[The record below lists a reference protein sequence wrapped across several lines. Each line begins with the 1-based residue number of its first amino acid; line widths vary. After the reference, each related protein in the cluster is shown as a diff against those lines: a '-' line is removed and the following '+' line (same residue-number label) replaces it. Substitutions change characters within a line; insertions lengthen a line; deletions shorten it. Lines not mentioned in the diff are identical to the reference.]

1 MIRTKTPLL
10 ATASLLV
17 ITMSGAAPS
26 LSYAQD
32 ATDDAA
38 TAEPAPTPPTGGA
51 TAADIIVTGSRI
63 QSAGFEAPTP
73 VSVVDTE
80 SLIKTAPANL
90 ADGLNQLPSFQNSIS
105 GDSQQFTQGN
115 RQRTGNYLN
124 LRNLGTQRVLILQ
137 DGLRMPPTG
146 TNGGVDVTLVPQL
159 LTKRVDV
166 VTGGASAA
174 YGSDAVS
181 GVVNFVIDK
190 DFEGLKTQAQ
200 YGISSRGDKGS
211 YRLGAAFGTSLL
223 EDRLHLIGS
232 LEHYHVDALQK
243 SARPSVRESWQAVG
257 AGTAAN
263 PFRYVDDVRF
273 GNVSEGGYISSGP
286 LTGRQFANGGTTVA
300 YNPGVP
306 SGNPGTQRGGDG
318 AFIGI
323 DCCTLTPSAKTYQA
337 FGRAD
342 YEFSSS
348 VKGYV
353 SVGYNWS
360 SNSDVPFTG
369 LRLGATIYSDNAF
382 LAPSTRAALGSTP
395 SFLLAKVWGPDN
407 KRFTNSTTQK
417 SDSFIVN
424 TGLEGEVGPGLKW
437 TLGYTHA
444 KTTFEGE
451 IEDTINTNFYAAAD
465 AVRDPG
471 GNIVCRVTLTNPG
484 LYPGCVPI
492 NLFGPDSVTEQMHD
506 YITGVSRYKA
516 TNKLDSVQ
524 ATLAGDIIQGWAGP
538 ISFAVGAEYRKQSL
552 LQTTNSDP
560 STPPDFTGLRGVRS
574 TFGLIF
580 QSQNI
585 GTAQGSYNVKE
596 AFGELNVPILKDSA
610 VGSINLNGAARL
622 TDYSTSG
629 SVTTWKAG
637 GVWDVIDGV
646 RLRATLSRDIR
657 APTLYELFAGRASTS
672 ITFSDRLT
680 GQQAISSQ
688 ITGGNTALKPEVA
701 KTFTAGIV
709 LQPSFIPGLHISA
722 DYFRIKIDDAIATP
736 YSAFQIVDLCFASN
750 FTSPVCSQIDRPLG
764 PTNPD
769 PSNTPTAINTLNQN
783 VASLVNSGI
792 DFEVSYRRPVA
803 SGTMNVRALATRQLK
818 FQQRTAP
825 GEPVRDFTGTSDF
838 NDVQFP
844 LPLPK
849 WRATL
854 SAGWENDNFGFNV
867 QERVIGGFD
876 RSHQLVYVENKV
888 KPVLYTDANLTF
900 TIHTEKGRE
909 FELFTTVNNL
919 FDKQPPL
926 LPVTRTPGLTVP
938 TMRNTY
944 DIIGRYITAGVRV
957 KM

>member
-1 MIRTKTPLL
+1 MICTRTPLL
-10 ATASLLV
+10 ATASLLAFAMPLAV
-17 ITMSGAAPS
+17 H
-26 LSYAQD
+26 AQET
-32 ATDDAA
+32 ATGQSPD
-38 TAEPAPTPPTGGA
+38 EEVVK
-51 TAADIIVTGSRI
+51 DIIVTGSRI

-73 VSVVDTE
+73 VSVVDAE
-80 SLIKTAPANL
+80 SLIKTAPASL
-90 ADGLNQLPSFQNSIS
+90 ADGLNQLPAFQNSIN
-105 GDSQQFTQGN
+105 GDQQQFTQGN

-146 TNGGVDVTLVPQL
+146 TNGGVDVTLIPQL

-190 DFEGLKTQAQ
+190 DFDGVKTQAQ
-200 YGISSRGDKGS
+200 YGISSRGDKAS
-211 YRLGAAFGTSLL
+211 YRLGAAFGGSLL
-223 EDRLHLIGS
+223 DDNLHLIGS
-232 LEHYHVDALQK
+232 FEHYHVDSLLK
-243 SARPSVRESWQAVG
+243 SARPSVRESWQSVG
-257 AGTAAN
+257 AGTVAN

-273 GNVSEGGYISSGP
+273 GNVSEGGYINNGP
-286 LTGRQFANGGTTVA
+286 LAGRQFADGGTTVA

-318 AFIGI
+318 AFIGV
-323 DCCTLTPSAKTYQA
+323 DCCTLTPGAKTYQA

-342 YEFSSS
+342 YEFSPS
-348 VKGYV
+348 VSGYV
-353 SVGYNWS
+353 SAGYNWS
-360 SNSDVPFTG
+360 TNRDEPFTG

-382 LAPSTRAALGSTP
+382 LAPSTKAALGSTP
-395 SFLLAKVWGPDN
+395 SFLLYKIWGPEN

-417 SDSFIVN
+417 SDSFTVT
-424 TGLEGEVGPGLKW
+424 TGLQGEFGAGMKW
-437 TLGYTHA
+437 TLGYVHA
-444 KTTFEGE
+444 KTTFEGL
-451 IEDTINTNFYAAAD
+451 IEDTLNENFYAAAD
-465 AVRDPG
+465 AVRDPS

-492 NLFGPDSVTEQMHD
+492 NLFGPNSVTEEMHE
-506 YITGVSRYKA
+506 YITGLSRYKA

-524 ATLAGDIIQGWAGP
+524 ATLAGDLFEGWAGP

-560 STPPDFTGLRGVRS
+560 STPPTFTGLRGVRS

-585 GTAQGSYNVKE
+585 GTADGSYTVKE
-596 AFGELNVPILKDSA
+596 GFGELNVPLLKDSA
-610 VGSINLNGAARL
+610 VGSLSLNGAVRL

-637 GVWDVIDGV
+637 GVWDVTEGV
-646 RLRATLSRDIR
+646 RVRTTLSRDIR

-688 ITGGNTALKPEVA
+688 ITGGNANLKPEVA
-701 KTFTAGIV
+701 RTFTAGLV

-722 DYFRIKIDDAIATP
+722 DFFRIKIDDAIATP
-736 YSAFQIVDLCFASN
+736 YSAFQIVDLCYASN

-764 PTNPD
+764 PTNSD
-769 PSNTPTAINTLNQN
+769 PANTPTAIYTLNQN
-783 VASLVNSGI
+783 VATLLNSGI
-792 DFEVSYRRPVA
+792 DFEVNYRRPVGP
-803 SGTMNVRALATRQLK
+803 GTMTLRAMATRQLK
-818 FQQRTAP
+818 FEQQNAP
-825 GEPVRDFTGTSDF
+825 GEPVRKFVGTADF

-849 WRATL
+849 WRAAL
-854 SAGWENDNFGFNV
+854 SAGYETDDFSINV
-867 QERVIGGFD
+867 QERIVGGYD
-876 RSHQLVYVENKV
+876 RSHQFVYVENKV
-888 KPVLYTDANLTF
+888 KPVAYTDLNLTY
-900 TIHTEKGRE
+900 IVHTQKGRE
-909 FELFTTVNNL
+909 FEFFTTINNL
-919 FDKQPPL
+919 FDKDAPL

-944 DIIGRYITAGVRV
+944 DIVGRYITAGVRLR
-957 KM
+957 M